1 MEHLIAFF
9 TLIDGWE
16 PKPLILFTIISLAA
30 LAVAGVALHVVGLAI
45 RNGKEKK

>member
-1 MEHLIAFF
+1 MEHLIAFL

-30 LAVAGVALHVVGLAI
+30 LAVAGIALYVVALAL
-45 RNGKEKK
+45 RNNKEAK